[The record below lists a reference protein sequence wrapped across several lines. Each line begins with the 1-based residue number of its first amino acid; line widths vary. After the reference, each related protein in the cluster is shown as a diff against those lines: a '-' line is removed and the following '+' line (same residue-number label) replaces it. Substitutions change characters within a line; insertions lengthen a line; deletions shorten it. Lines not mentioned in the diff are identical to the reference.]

1 MFIGQTPTEVI
12 LYIILYVGATLMSL
26 IASLYL
32 YLRKNNVFASDI
44 TTPLPLR
51 RWTAAFFAVVFL
63 SHVWWFFF
71 YIFSGDYKS
80 VSCIVYALID
90 CILLLITIPG
100 MLFAMLQDRKRRS
113 WPVVL
118 GAIPY
123 CIFGILHIINPND
136 EYIDMAI
143 GYILLFYVGFSIYLE
158 YALRQYGRWLRDNFA
173 DLENK
178 ELWATQVMIAI
189 LLILVL
195 ADGFDSGNLA
205 FSCVLQVIEIAFFV
219 LLLWRVETLPLLEE
233 SSAAEQ
239 EQQPQQSMNLP
250 SNIEELLEEH
260 CAGTELYLQ
269 HDLTLQQ
276 LAQAVGINRFYLSQ
290 YFSRQG
296 TTYNDYISDLRIKH
310 FTKLYRKAAA
320 EGLPITA
327 QQLASDS
334 GYRSYT
340 TFSLAFKKRMGQSVS
355 SWMRDTTE

>member
-80 VSCIVYALID
+80 VSCIVYAMID

-123 CIFGILHIINPND
+123 CIFGILHII
-136 EYIDMAI
+136 
-143 GYILLFYVGFSIYLE
+143 
-158 YALRQYGRWLRDNFA
+158 
-173 DLENK
+173 
-178 ELWATQVMIAI
+178 
-189 LLILVL
+189 
-195 ADGFDSGNLA
+195 
-205 FSCVLQVIEIAFFV
+205 
-219 LLLWRVETLPLLEE
+219 
-233 SSAAEQ
+233 
-239 EQQPQQSMNLP
+239 
-250 SNIEELLEEH
+250 
-260 CAGTELYLQ
+260 
-269 HDLTLQQ
+269 
-276 LAQAVGINRFYLSQ
+276 
-290 YFSRQG
+290 
-296 TTYNDYISDLRIKH
+296 
-310 FTKLYRKAAA
+310 
-320 EGLPITA
+320 
-327 QQLASDS
+327 
-334 GYRSYT
+334 
-340 TFSLAFKKRMGQSVS
+340 
-355 SWMRDTTE
+355 

>member
-1 MFIGQTPTEVI
+1 
-12 LYIILYVGATLMSL
+12 
-26 IASLYL
+26 
-32 YLRKNNVFASDI
+32 
-44 TTPLPLR
+44 
-51 RWTAAFFAVVFL
+51 
-63 SHVWWFFF
+63 
-71 YIFSGDYKS
+71 
-80 VSCIVYALID
+80 
-90 CILLLITIPG
+90 
-100 MLFAMLQDRKRRS
+100 
-113 WPVVL
+113 
-118 GAIPY
+118 
-123 CIFGILHIINPND
+123 
-136 EYIDMAI
+136 MAI
-143 GYILLFYVGFSIYLE
+143 GYILLFYVGFSVYME

-195 ADGFDSGNLA
+195 AYGFDSGSLA
-205 FSCVLQVIEIAFFV
+205 FSCFLQVIEIAFFV

-233 SSAAEQ
+233 GSATEQ
-239 EQQPQQSMNLP
+239 EQQPQQPMPLP
-250 SNIEELLEEH
+250 SNIEELLEEK
-260 CAGTELYLQ
+260 CANAELYLQ

-310 FTKLYRKAAA
+310 FTKLYRKTSA
-320 EGLPITA
+320 EGLPVTA